1 MLKGASENIPVR
13 MSSWLP
19 RPNFGSQTKI
29 QPEVTAK
36 VGIKKVTQNSS
47 SAKRAPGISVR
58 AITQAINMAIG
69 MEIPCTRVVTIKVLT
84 KALPIPGSLNAA
96 RHDAQLELAT

>member
-1 MLKGASENIPVR
+1 MLKGAVVKIPVR
-13 MSSWLP
+13 ISSWLP

-47 SAKRAPGISVR
+47 SARRAPGMSVR
-58 AITQAINMAIG
+58 AITQAIKIAIG
-69 MEIPCTRVVTIKVLT
+69 MEIPWTKAVTINVLR
-84 KALPIPGSLNAA
+84 KALAMPGSLNAA
-96 RHDAQLELAT
+96 RQAAKL